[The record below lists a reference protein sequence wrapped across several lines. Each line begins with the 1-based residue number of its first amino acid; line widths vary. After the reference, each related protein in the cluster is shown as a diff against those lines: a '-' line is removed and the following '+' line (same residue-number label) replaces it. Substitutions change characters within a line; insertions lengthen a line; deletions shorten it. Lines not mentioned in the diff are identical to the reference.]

1 MAVYQV
7 VSKATGNVVDTY
19 HADGPIE
26 WSGMEFATHDHV
38 AVVEFTQQGD
48 IVGTASRVYDPV
60 EFLRR
65 FSPEER
71 KSIWASQSLNADL
84 DDGIKLL
91 MKATAIHNDD
101 PDVIRI
107 VTMLES
113 AGLLVTG
120 RASEILNGQ

>member
-1 MAVYQV
+1 MIYEIIDK
-7 VSKATGNVVDTY
+7 VSGEKVDRY
-19 HADGPIE
+19 SADSPIE
-26 WSGMEFATHDHV
+26 WPGMEFATHDHV

-48 IVGTASRVYDPV
+48 IVGAASRVYDPV

-65 FSPEER
+65 FTPEER

-91 MKATAIHNDD
+91 MKATSIHNDD
-101 PDVIRI
+101 PDVIHI

-113 AGLLVTG
+113 AGLLASG
-120 RASEILNGQ
+120 RASEILNG